1 MRKFDQCFLESSQQR
16 RMTSVYSCMYSAQV
30 ISPAFRIDDHAG
42 IRSVG
47 SDIQENSSVEYYNFQ
62 GIRISKPE
70 PGMPVI
76 ERRGDSVVKT
86 IAR

>member
-1 MRKFDQCFLESSQQR
+1 MATAEGNTQQ
-16 RMTSVYSCMYSAQV
+16 QV
-30 ISPAFRIDDHAG
+30 ISPAFRIDEL
-42 IRSVG
+42 VG
-47 SDIQENSSVEYYNFQ
+47 VKAVDSDIQENSSVEYYNFQ

-76 ERRGDSVVKT
+76 ERRGDGVVKT

>member
-1 MRKFDQCFLESSQQR
+1 MMRPLTE
-16 RMTSVYSCMYSAQV
+16 Y
-30 ISPAFRIDDHAG
+30 P
-42 IRSVG
+42 
-47 SDIQENSSVEYYNFQ
+47 YYNFQ